1 MFRLGILPAI
11 ILLAAFA
18 APAQNI
24 NFLSRGPVALM
35 TPEEKDELR
44 ATFDAAL
51 DAAADGETVEWKS
64 TENDHKSKIKL
75 INTHQD
81 FGTTC
86 RTVRTM
92 SSAGGRTGGGTYRL
106 CLAHDD
112 TWQFAPNRKSDL
124 TD

>member
-11 ILLAAFA
+11 MLLTAFA

-35 TPEEKDELR
+35 TAEEKGDLR
-44 ATFDAAL
+44 AAFDAAL
-51 DAAADGETVEWKS
+51 DDAADGDTVEWKS
-64 TENDHKSKIKL
+64 ADSDHKSKIKL
-75 INTHQD
+75 VNTHQD

-86 RTVRTM
+86 RTIRTM
-92 SSAGGRTGGGTYRL
+92 TSAGGRTGGGTYRL
-106 CLAHDD
+106 CLDHDD